1 MAKSVD
7 SRAEGTGQRAEL
19 LDPCPLTLDPK
30 ETLDPNKKAIA
41 QRACV
46 GCRKVQ
52 DKQAMIR
59 VVRTPEGIVKLD
71 MTGKAAG
78 RGAYLFN
85 KPESLKV
92 ALKRRQFD
100 RAFKTKVPA
109 DIYDRIT
116 EELERGENGE

>member
-1 MAKSVD
+1 MSKSK
-7 SRAEGTGQRAEL
+7 G
-19 LDPCPLTLDPK
+19 
-30 ETLDPNKKAIA
+30 KKLIA

-59 VVRTPEGIVKLD
+59 VVRTPAGTVEVDLS
-71 MTGKAAG
+71 GKAAG
-78 RGAYLFN
+78 RGAYLCK
-85 KPESLKV
+85 KPECLKV

-109 DIYDRIT
+109 DIYDRINA
-116 EELERGENGE
+116 ELEIDSQE

>member
-1 MAKSVD
+1 MSKSTNKRQAKID
-7 SRAEGTGQRAEL
+7 SLAYRF
-19 LDPCPLTLDPK
+19 LTP
-30 ETLDPNKKAIA
+30 EPTKKVIA

-52 DKQAMIR
+52 DKQKMIR
-59 VVRTPEGIVKLD
+59 VVRTPEGIIKLD

-78 RGAYLFN
+78 RGAYLCK
-85 KPESLKV
+85 KPECLKV

-109 DIYDRIT
+109 DI
-116 EELERGENGE
+116 